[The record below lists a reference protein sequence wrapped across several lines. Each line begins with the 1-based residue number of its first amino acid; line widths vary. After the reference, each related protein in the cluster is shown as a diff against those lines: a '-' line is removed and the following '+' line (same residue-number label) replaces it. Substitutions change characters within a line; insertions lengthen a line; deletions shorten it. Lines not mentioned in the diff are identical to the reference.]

1 MLQKVISLLK
11 EEEGQSMVEYGI
23 ILALISVVAIGV
35 VQAVGGKVTG
45 AFNKVDGELGTALG
59 GGGGQQPAPPPAN
72 P

>member
-1 MLQKVISLLK
+1 MMERMIQLLK

-35 VQAVGGKVTG
+35 VQAIGKKITAGFTEVD
-45 AFNKVDGELGTALG
+45 NKLGSVAG
-59 GGGGQQPAPPPAN
+59 GGSTN

>member
-1 MLQKVISLLK
+1 MERVIALLK

-35 VQAVGGKVTG
+35 IQAIGQK
-45 AFNKVDGELGTALG
+45 LGTAYGTVDQKLG
-59 GGGGQQPAPPPAN
+59 TIAGSAPTN